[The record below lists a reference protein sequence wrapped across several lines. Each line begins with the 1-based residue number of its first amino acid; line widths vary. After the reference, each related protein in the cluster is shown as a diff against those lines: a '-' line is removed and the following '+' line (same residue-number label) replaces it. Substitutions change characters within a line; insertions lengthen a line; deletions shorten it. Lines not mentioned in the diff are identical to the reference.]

1 MQGKSTT
8 PRHSQ
13 RRHALGIRSAVG
25 YSAGD
30 PHTHMHRLCHS
41 TPYTSTRR
49 IFAVVQRETDTYTRT
64 LKYFS
69 AALLEKQ
76 QSDYGTPA
84 TQASNNFAEN
94 FKPRGADDPAGP
106 RSEKHTPPQPACLYP
121 HSTPLHST
129 PPPQHR
135 STSTAP
141 SANSNTAPHLPPPST
156 ALQQTQRPPPHFT
169 PRAPRTTQQ
178 QPTAHASPL
187 ATQKGWREG
196 IQTTANGKKAMKVQT
211 SHSRSL
217 SALPLQPHGRPLL
230 QVRGMF
236 VLSGEVC
243 V

>member
-121 HSTPLHST
+121 HSTPLHHPST
-129 PPPQHR
+129 GPLPQHQVLTATPRHTFPPPPLRSSKHNGHR
-135 STSTAP
+135 HTSRHVRPAP
-141 SANSNTAPHLPPPST
+141 RSSSPPLTP
-156 ALQQTQRPPPHFT
+156 ALSLRRKAGGKGYKQQQTERKRRKSNF
-169 PRAPRTTQQ
+169 
-178 QPTAHASPL
+178 S
-187 ATQKGWREG
+187 
-196 IQTTANGKKAMKVQT
+196 
-211 SHSRSL
+211 
-217 SALPLQPHGRPLL
+217 
-230 QVRGMF
+230 F
-236 VLSGEVC
+236 
-243 V
+243 